1 MKQVRYNG
9 QAQTLS
15 AGTIYDVSDESIYDY
30 QIRND
35 HGLLKWYAKSQF
47 VEVTEKVSKSEPN
60 GISNDLVNKIEK
72 ELKAT
77 EERMA
82 DLRKQLE
89 DAKTPPTKNILLRA
103 TRKDPDWMYCDEGVN
118 DCFCDLV
125 EALNNTGEFP
135 KNLYMGINYSGDGI
149 SLDKDYRWELV
160 ADEDG
165 VPTLM
170 VFDK

>member
-1 MKQVRYNG
+1 MKKVRYNG

-47 VEVTEKVSKSEPN
+47 VEVKEKVSKSESN

-89 DAKTPPTKNILLRA
+89 DVKNPPTKNILLRA
-103 TRKDPDWMYCDEGVN
+103 TRKDPDWQYNSGVV
-118 DCFCDLV
+118 DRFDDLV
-125 EALNNTGEFP
+125 EALDNGAGFQ
-135 KNLYMGINYSGDGI
+135 KGLAMYINETGDGI
-149 SLDKDYRWELV
+149 ALDKDYRWELV
-160 ADEDG
+160 EDDDG
-165 VPTLM
+165 VPILM